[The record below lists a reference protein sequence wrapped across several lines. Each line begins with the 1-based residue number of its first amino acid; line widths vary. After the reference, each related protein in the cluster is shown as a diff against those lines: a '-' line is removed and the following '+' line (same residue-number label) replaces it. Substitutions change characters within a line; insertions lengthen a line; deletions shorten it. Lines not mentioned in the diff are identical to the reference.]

1 MDWMVRSYALT
12 FSALTPRCRFLS
24 PSAPHAQTIESHNLA
39 IAEWVRVCRRQVRVS
54 NRQPAIRIQKRV
66 GLPALPVLEKQFL
79 NWLEYPTSAPR
90 TELPRS
96 HRDEISD
103 PSPCGCT
110 RVGRLRLQVDK
121 YQKARLRT
129 LMSAPLLGARLHE
142 TGGAAG
148 VFPTRSNGLT

>member
-1 MDWMVRSYALT
+1 MGARVQKTSEGEQQTARHTHSETCGLASLACFGKTVPQLVRI
-12 FSALTPRCRFLS
+12 P
-24 PSAPHAQTIESHNLA
+24 N
-39 IAEWVRVCRRQVRVS
+39 
-54 NRQPAIRIQKRV
+54 KR
-66 GLPALPVLEKQFL
+66 
-79 NWLEYPTSAPR
+79 SPR